1 MKDALQEKISSP
13 SPPSFIPHPSSFFC
27 RLCQLP
33 CFDKSVQD
41 NEHVFCCHG
50 CRAVFSILS
59 SKGLLENFKSH
70 PIFEQALQHGLIS
83 NPALHESQKDHDYP
97 EREYEKIY
105 LDIGG
110 MWCPSCAEVIQW
122 ILAKERGITTCSID
136 YSTDLAIIRY
146 MPRFI
151 SKDSILKIIQQ
162 LGYQP
167 KYLQELINPP
177 IDSQLK
183 LKFIIAA
190 FCSLNLM
197 MFATPLYASILNA
210 DVQKL
215 SNVFAWISFFTVLPV
230 IFYSALPIIKR
241 SWTSLSIG
249 KLSMESL
256 AVLGISSAF
265 ILSTLTLFN
274 GGDKVYFET
283 LSVIITFIL
292 LGKIIESKAKFSS
305 KNALFKILRS
315 LPNKGRKQL
324 KDGSEQFVPIKEI
337 APNDAIIILPGEKI
351 PLDSM
356 VIEGTGVCDESLLT
370 GEAQPISKNIGD
382 LVFSGS
388 ILLQGKLICLVKAQ
402 PADSTLNKI
411 VSLVEQEII
420 QKKQTYRLTDI
431 ISQKFVPII
440 LTFATLTFGIT
451 FFLEIADPG
460 LTVAQTAFFRSLAVL
475 LISCPC
481 AIGIAAPIA
490 ESHLIHALADAGAL
504 VRNRDSLQ
512 YLGKETAWIF
522 DKTGTLTEGN
532 FTLLNGIEQIPPQL
546 YPILKG
552 LCSSSNHPLSKTLLK
567 HIPGPILNPSSINEF
582 PGKGLSGK
590 FMTDQYILGSAQ
602 FALENGINC
611 IAEQPSDNKLL
622 TLIYFGKVNEVA
634 FPIALGDKIRAEAP
648 WVVETFKNINPW
660 ILSGDSQL
668 ATTYAAKLCGI
679 KNWKSSCSPS
689 DKKNFINDLKKEGH
703 IVGMVGDGIND
714 APALASAHIGISL
727 VNASDIS
734 IQASDILITNGNLQS
749 IPNIREKA
757 VKGRKI
763 IQQNLFWAFAYNGV
777 GLAFAAF
784 GFLSPLISAFAM
796 VTSSLFV
803 IFNSKRI

>member
-1 MKDALQEKISSP
+1 MDV
-13 SPPSFIPHPSSFFC
+13 FC
-27 RLCQLP
+27 GLCQLP
-33 CFDKSVQD
+33 CTDKLIND
-41 NEHVFCCHG
+41 NDRVYCCQG
-50 CRAVFSILS
+50 CRAVYSILS
-59 SKGLLENFKSH
+59 SKGILENFKAH
-70 PIFEQALQHGLIS
+70 PIFEQALKNGLIS
-83 NPALHESQKDHDYP
+83 NPILHEAQKDLDYP
-97 EREYEKIY
+97 EREHEKFY

-122 ILAKERGITTCSID
+122 ILGKEKGVTSCSID

-146 MPRFI
+146 LPRFI
-151 SKDSILKIIQQ
+151 SKDTILKIIQQ

-167 KYLQELINPP
+167 KYIHDLVNQP
-177 IDSQLK
+177 IDRQLK
-183 LKFIIAA
+183 IKFIIAA

-197 MFATPLYASILNA
+197 MFATPLYASILNT
-210 DVQKL
+210 DIQKL
-215 SNVFAWISFFTVLPV
+215 GNLFAWISFFTVLPV

-274 GGDKVYFET
+274 GGNQVYFET

-315 LPNKGRKQL
+315 LPKKGRKQL
-324 KDGSEQFVPIKEI
+324 KDGSEQYVPIKEI
-337 APNDAIIILPGEKI
+337 ALNDIIIILTGEKI
-351 PLDSM
+351 PLDSV
-356 VIEGTGVCDESLLT
+356 VINGEGVCDESLLT
-370 GEAQPISKNIGD
+370 GEAQPISKNVGD
-382 LVFSGS
+382 LVYSGS
-388 ILLQGKLICLVKAQ
+388 ILLQGKLACLVKSQ
-402 PADSTLNKI
+402 SDDSTLNKI

-420 QKKQTYRLTDI
+420 HKKKSYRLTDV

-440 LTFATLTFGIT
+440 LAIATLTFAIT
-451 FFLEIADPG
+451 IFLEISDPG

-481 AIGIAAPIA
+481 AIGIATPIA
-490 ESHLIHALADAGAL
+490 ESRLIHVLADAGAL

-512 YLGKETAWIF
+512 YLGRESVWIF

-532 FTLLNGIEQIPPQL
+532 FTLINGVEQIPHQL

-567 HIPGPILNPSSINEF
+567 QIPGSIINPLSINEF
-582 PGKGLSGK
+582 PGKGLLGIFPSG
-590 FMTDQYILGSAQ
+590 QYVLGSAN
-602 FALENGINC
+602 FAMENGIQNVQ
-611 IAEQPSDNKLL
+611 EQPNESKLL
-622 TLIYFGKVNEVA
+622 TFIYFGKVNERA

-648 WVVETFKNINPW
+648 TVVQALKNVNQW
-660 ILSGDSQL
+660 ILSGDSKL
-668 ATTYAAKLCGI
+668 ATSFAAKLCGI
-679 KNWKSSCSPS
+679 EQWKASCSPS
-689 DKKNFINDLKKEGH
+689 DKKNFINDLKRNGQ
-703 IVGMVGDGIND
+703 IVAMVGDGIND
-714 APALASAHIGISL
+714 APALATAHIGLSL

-757 VKGRKI
+757 IKGRKI
-763 IQQNLFWAFAYNGV
+763 IRQNLFWAFAYNV
-777 GLAFAAF
+777 IGLAFAAF

-796 VTSSLFV
+796 ISSSLFV